1 MDLLPFI
8 DSPPINIVSVSGMGF
23 ISGIGLSS
31 LAFIMLAA
39 TFRAM
44 DPALEESAQ
53 IHGLTFFQR
62 IAHVTMPLMWPG
74 ILAAGIYI
82 GTIGLASFDVPAI
95 IGMANRIFTFSTFIF
110 NEADPQEGP
119 PNFSIVGAAS
129 VLMIVV
135 GLLLSWWYLKVIG
148 RSHRYTVVTGKSYRP
163 NIIPLGRWWI
173 AGWAFIGLK
182 LALGVVFP
190 FLALVWASLMPY
202 FQPFSM
208 EALATV
214 SLENFRQIPWDI
226 FWTATKNTA
235 ILTLT
240 VPTILLFVGLAISWV
255 VIRSGFRYAWLVDM
269 VAFLPH
275 AVPNLIFSVAILVI
289 ALFWIP
295 EYIPFYNTIYILLVV
310 FVVARISF
318 PTRVYNNALLQIHKE
333 LDEAAYVSG
342 LGPFG
347 VLRSILAPLLAPAT
361 LYAWIWI
368 ALLSYRELTLA
379 AFLTAKDNQ
388 TLPTLVLGFVAR
400 GEATGGGG
408 DLAAAPGL
416 HDSAGSAVLLLR
428 PPHASVRQ
436 RVKLA
441 SFDFATLALRYA
453 QDETGK
459 GPTTVRPE
467 PFDKLRTGASG
478 AKSKDAIPI
487 DQPFPTY
494 AAPTTFFRPAGVF
507 LGQRERV
514 PGVQDDTLG
523 QHLAHVPVGASRRY
537 PQHITGFQHELPLGR
552 TRGPPSRKLKRH
564 LVLIETP
571 VVDPLGVRSNGHLD
585 HDVLVLDEFEM
596 LSPRRPPPP
605 PDRAPPRASAAHT
618 PPQWCGHP

>member
-1 MDLLPFI
+1 MDTTVTVDRPAGVRLGRFLGARFLLIAFTGAVLSVVLVLLAVILDIAFQDPLDSSVYTLNNFSELYLDPFVYGALYNTAVFTAVTVFVALVLAVPIAWLAERTDLPGRSLVFPLMTASAVIPGTFGALGWLFMFHPRIGTVNHWLMDLLPFI

-23 ISGIGLSS
+23 ISGLGLSS

-53 IHGLTFFQR
+53 IHGLSFSQR
-62 IAHVTMPLMWPG
+62 IWHVTLPLMWPG

-95 IGMANRIFTFSTFIF
+95 IGMANRIFTFSTFVF

-135 GLLLSWWYLKVIG
+135 GLLLSWWYLKVIS

-163 NIIPLGRWWI
+163 NIVPLGRWWI
-173 AGWAFIGLK
+173 AGWAFIGIK
-182 LALGVVFP
+182 LTLGVVFP

-202 FQPFSM
+202 YQPFSM
-208 EALATV
+208 QALAFV

-226 FWTATKNTA
+226 FWMATKNTA

-240 VPTILLFVGLAISWV
+240 VPTILMFVGLAISWV

-269 VAFLPH
+269 IAFLPH

-295 EYIPFYNTIYILLVV
+295 EYIPFYNTVYIILVV
-310 FVVARISF
+310 FVIARISF

-347 VLRSILAPLLAPAT
+347 VLRSILVPLLAPAT

-388 TLPTLVLGFVAR
+388 TLPTLVLNFVTR
-400 GEATGGGG
+400 GESTV
-408 DLAAAPGL
+408 AAAI
-416 HDSAGSAVLLLR
+416 SLLL
-428 PPHASVRQ
+428 
-436 RVKLA
+436 LA
-441 SFDFATLALRYA
+441 FMVPLVVLYFFFGRRTLQL
-453 QDETGK
+453 G
-459 GPTTVRPE
+459 
-467 PFDKLRTGASG
+467 GA
-478 AKSKDAIPI
+478 
-487 DQPFPTY
+487 
-494 AAPTTFFRPAGVF
+494 
-507 LGQRERV
+507 
-514 PGVQDDTLG
+514 
-523 QHLAHVPVGASRRY
+523 
-537 PQHITGFQHELPLGR
+537 
-552 TRGPPSRKLKRH
+552 
-564 LVLIETP
+564 
-571 VVDPLGVRSNGHLD
+571 
-585 HDVLVLDEFEM
+585 
-596 LSPRRPPPP
+596 
-605 PDRAPPRASAAHT
+605 
-618 PPQWCGHP
+618 